1 MKTNILHCNENFV
14 LVKTSFEQTCCFGE
28 NLALLKSLIQW
39 IYATYNSWNV
49 GLHAAGAA
57 AYERR
62 VSSVS
67 TNSDNGSTSKSPTGS
82 ANCAPSTFSQ
92 LDTSRT
98 ASQQQKSST
107 YSTNYQGSYIA
118 DDSGR
123 VVGQLM
129 LTEEQKAKLHYEDV
143 GQTVPQDDQWA
154 LLLREDA
161 NSDRLEPKLLGDS
174 VRKGE
179 VHILDVQAPAT
190 LVDTVFST
198 FKEEIQ

>member
-1 MKTNILHCNENFV
+1 
-14 LVKTSFEQTCCFGE
+14 
-28 NLALLKSLIQW
+28 
-39 IYATYNSWNV
+39 
-49 GLHAAGAA
+49 
-57 AYERR
+57 
-62 VSSVS
+62 
-67 TNSDNGSTSKSPTGS
+67 
-82 ANCAPSTFSQ
+82 
-92 LDTSRT
+92 
-98 ASQQQKSST
+98 
-107 YSTNYQGSYIA
+107 
-118 DDSGR
+118 
-123 VVGQLM
+123 M